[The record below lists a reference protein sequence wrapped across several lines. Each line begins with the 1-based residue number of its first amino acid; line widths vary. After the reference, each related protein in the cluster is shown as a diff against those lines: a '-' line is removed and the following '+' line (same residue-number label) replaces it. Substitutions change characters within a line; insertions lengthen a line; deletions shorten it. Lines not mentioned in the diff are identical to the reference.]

1 MLPQPLSFP
10 YNSSLF
16 RILTS
21 CFENDL
27 YELICKTAE
36 RWWCQKPAWLR
47 ILFLKSLNNYS
58 RVRYIQG
65 VKRFHEPV
73 FYLSALTS
81 SWWTEKSYRKKRLL
95 FIFSF
100 VLQNARFVQDR
111 MFKKDYLC
119 KFKEKYFS
127 LHLIMLFSPKFS
139 HQKKRIQNE

>member
-1 MLPQPLSFP
+1 MLQQPLSFP

-47 ILFLKSLNNYS
+47 ILFLRSLNSYS

-81 SWWTEKSYRKKRLL
+81 SWWTEKSYRKKDSCSSFRL
-95 FIFSF
+95 F
-100 VLQNARFVQDR
+100 
-111 MFKKDYLC
+111 C
-119 KFKEKYFS
+119 KTQGLLKIECS
-127 LHLIMLFSPKFS
+127 NMIICANLRRNISACIL
-139 HQKKRIQNE
+139 